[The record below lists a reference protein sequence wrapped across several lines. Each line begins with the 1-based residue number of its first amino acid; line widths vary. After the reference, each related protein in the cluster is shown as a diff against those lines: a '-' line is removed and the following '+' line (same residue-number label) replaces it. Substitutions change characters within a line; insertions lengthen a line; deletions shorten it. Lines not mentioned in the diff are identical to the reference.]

1 MSSGVVSQRTRITD
15 SPALPRSSARVGV
28 EDDLPGGG
36 AGRGV
41 EALRRDLELGV
52 RVEPRVQELVELG
65 RVDPRDR
72 LLALDQPLRRH
83 VDRALSA
90 AAAVRFAVRVWRR

>member
-1 MSSGVVSQRTRITD
+1 MSSGVVSQRTRITL

-28 EDDLPGGG
+28 EDDLPGRR

-41 EALRRDLELGV
+41 QALRGDVELGV
-52 RVEPRVQELVELG
+52 RVEHRMQELVELG

-72 LLALDQPLRRH
+72 LVAVDQALRRH
-83 VDRALSA
+83 VDRAP
-90 AAAVRFAVRVWRR
+90 